1 MICQQNILVLPWKYI
16 YTLIVSHTLHATPL
30 VQASIISHL
39 DYAIIGSD
47 FLFQP
52 LIPNILFSTLF
63 QSYSNPVYI
72 KTLLCWEVAC
82 NPPVIPSSLANVL
95 TTDSMI
101 SLPVFAH
108 IVVCSPFVLSAPACF
123 LGFLWNCQAW
133 SHLWAFA
140 FTFLSTSDMPDIHAF
155 AWQICLFSSIY
166 KSV

>member
-95 TTDSMI
+95 TTDYMI
-101 SLPVFAH
+101 SLPIFAH
-108 IVVCSPFVLSAPACF
+108 IVLLSGFPLKLSGMISPVGLCIHLLLYIWHEYLAC
-123 LGFLWNCQAW
+123 QK
-133 SHLWAFA
+133 S
-140 FTFLSTSDMPDIHAF
+140 
-155 AWQICLFSSIY
+155 FSF
-166 KSV
+166 